1 MPGRVEGCLCLSLA
15 MALVGS
21 TVIASKIIAATLP
34 PLTATAL
41 RLAVALPIFLAL
53 MRLTGTAWPKPEGRD
68 RILLLVQA
76 AAGSV
81 GYTALLIIGLKW
93 TSATEAGIVIGTLP
107 VVAAVV
113 SVLILGE
120 RPARSLL
127 LAVALAG
134 AGVLLIT
141 FRPDGDGGS
150 LAGNLLVLGAVL
162 CESLFILLSKR
173 LRTAVSPLALSTAMT
188 ALGLAVAIVPAAL
201 EQPWTAP
208 LTGASLGAVLYYAL
222 IPTVAGFLLWYRGL
236 SRVSGTEASLFT
248 AVAPVSAVLSAAVF
262 LGEPVGPREIIGIAL
277 VVAAI
282 AGSALPLP
290 PRKRRR

>member
-1 MPGRVEGCLCLSLA
+1 MPGRVEGYLCLSLA
-15 MALVGS
+15 MTLVGS
-21 TVIASKIIAATLP
+21 TVIASKIIAAALP

-81 GYTALLIIGLKW
+81 GYTAFLIIGLKW

-107 VVAAVV
+107 VVAAAV

-141 FRPDGDGGS
+141 FRPGGGGGS

-208 LTGASLGAVLYYAL
+208 LTGASLGAVFYYAL
-222 IPTVAGFLLWYRGL
+222 VPTFAGFLLWYRGL

-248 AVAPVSAVLSAAVF
+248 AVAPISAVLSAAVF

-282 AGSALPLP
+282 AGSALSLP
-290 PRKRRR
+290 PRKRRE